1 MFPSSHSD
9 IVLLSLIKIVE
20 KIIDASLPPNL
31 IYNFGY
37 AMIVDICRGCVMAPR
52 IEKYY

>member
-37 AMIVDICRGCVMAPR
+37 AMIVDIWLRDGAKKR
-52 IEKYY
+52 KYY